1 MDLIQKRFNGGIIPQ
16 NPSKVN
22 HTMQDNKTPTLQD
35 IEKDLN
41 ILKGVCIALILQFLA
56 LGSVVGGII
65 LYLAFY

>member
-1 MDLIQKRFNGGIIPQ
+1 
-16 NPSKVN
+16 
-22 HTMQDNKTPTLQD
+22 MQYDKTPTLQD

-41 ILKGVCIALILQFLA
+41 ILKGVCIALIFQFLA